1 MNVWRVVG
9 LVNRSLRGVLVGE
22 IEDSHHRAA
31 PKSAKLDINIYF
43 PTNQTNKTTA
53 NNNPSTASDCASF
66 AAQGQEISIKNYC
79 LLVGFFMMKPTD
91 HLPAAALSDPDASC
105 VGWMSGG
112 LVELEPIEFPGRRG
126 PSH

>member
-43 PTNQTNKTTA
+43 PTNQTQIKQRQTTIRQQLLTVL
-53 NNNPSTASDCASF
+53 PS
-66 AAQGQEISIKNYC
+66 
-79 LLVGFFMMKPTD
+79 L
-91 HLPAAALSDPDASC
+91 HR
-105 VGWMSGG
+105 
-112 LVELEPIEFPGRRG
+112 GRRFQ
-126 PSH
+126 SKIIVCWLVFL